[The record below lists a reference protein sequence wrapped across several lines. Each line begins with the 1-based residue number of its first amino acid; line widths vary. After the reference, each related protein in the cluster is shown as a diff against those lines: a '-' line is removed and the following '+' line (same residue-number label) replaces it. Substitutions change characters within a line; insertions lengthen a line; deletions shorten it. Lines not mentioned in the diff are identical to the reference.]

1 MKFYLFSAKKV
12 FFWRNCKMRLWN
24 IRRFLMKDGR
34 GKNING
40 KRWNGFR
47 IIGTSMR
54 MTLQICLLITAVI
67 GCMVLSIWPFIVGM
81 IWKSVPATVV
91 TSLIAIVFR
100 QVMIS
105 RDASGQDT
113 FLQIRF
119 VASET
124 FVAVLFIFKK
134 KVYELY

>member
-1 MKFYLFSAKKV
+1 
-12 FFWRNCKMRLWN
+12 
-24 IRRFLMKDGR
+24 
-34 GKNING
+34 
-40 KRWNGFR
+40 
-47 IIGTSMR
+47 
-54 MTLQICLLITAVI
+54 
-67 GCMVLSIWPFIVGM
+67 M

-105 RDASGQDT
+105 RDASGQDK

>member
-1 MKFYLFSAKKV
+1 
-12 FFWRNCKMRLWN
+12 
-24 IRRFLMKDGR
+24 
-34 GKNING
+34 
-40 KRWNGFR
+40 
-47 IIGTSMR
+47 MR

-67 GCMVLSIWPFIVGM
+67 GCMVLSLWPFIVGM

-91 TSLIAIVFR
+91 TYLIAIVFR

>member
-1 MKFYLFSAKKV
+1 MKFYLFSAKKS
-12 FFWRNCKMRLWN
+12 L
-24 IRRFLMKDGR
+24 FLEKLQNALVEYKKIFDERWQGE
-34 GKNING
+34 KYKWEAVKWFQDHWDINA
-40 KRWNGFR
+40 ND
-47 IIGTSMR
+47 
-54 MTLQICLLITAVI
+54 LCLLITAVI

>member
-1 MKFYLFSAKKV
+1 
-12 FFWRNCKMRLWN
+12 MRLWN

-40 KRWNGFR
+40 KRGNGFR

>member
-1 MKFYLFSAKKV
+1 MEYKKIFDERWQGEKYKWEAV
-12 FFWRNCKMRLWN
+12 KWFQDHWDINANDFADMFANNC
-24 IRRFLMKDGR
+24 
-34 GKNING
+34 
-40 KRWNGFR
+40 
-47 IIGTSMR
+47 
-54 MTLQICLLITAVI
+54 VI

>member
-1 MKFYLFSAKKV
+1 
-12 FFWRNCKMRLWN
+12 
-24 IRRFLMKDGR
+24 
-34 GKNING
+34 
-40 KRWNGFR
+40 
-47 IIGTSMR
+47 
-54 MTLQICLLITAVI
+54 
-67 GCMVLSIWPFIVGM
+67 MVLSIWPFIVGM